1 MALKDILEAVK
12 TGRGNALPTPLQFL
26 RLDTEGMAMR
36 MKLREKA
43 TEAGKS
49 NQPPSTSTVLDATEQ
64 EIVNEVEGE
73 AKSSFDRYLD
83 LQKTYSSRA
92 ADANIQS
99 MVLNIGAA
107 TDAAV
112 TDFERKTQVGTSE
125 LYPLKREAIETEAEL
140 YRFREENGIK
150 RPARYYGSRMLK
162 YGILALFIGIESVAN
177 SFFLAEGSDMGF
189 LGGFVQAIGIAG
201 VNVVVAYLTGRYVA
215 PWVTYKNWFVK
226 ILALMGLGLYVAAAS
241 VINLAVAHFRAAS
254 GQFETAKA
262 AQMAMQAVFDT
273 PLALPDFQAWLLLLV
288 GVLFS
293 VATVIDAFVM
303 DDPYPGYG
311 QRMRQNLD
319 AFADY
324 TDTKEDLTQELE
336 DIKKNA
342 EEVIDG
348 IARSIE
354 SRQGI
359 FSDLVVRS
367 QALQASIEE
376 HFANLEGAA
385 NHLLSIYRDENRRH
399 RTDEAPVRFSD
410 QWKYRRPDTAV
421 TVVPEHMRKS
431 LEEAMRT
438 AMVKIPEC
446 REQMYEAY
454 RRSINDYKRIDDLTA
469 KDLRK

>member
-1 MALKDILEAVK
+1 MSIKDFLDSVK
-12 TGRGNALPTPLQFL
+12 SSRSNSLPAPMQFL
-26 RLDTEGMAMR
+26 RLDTEGMAKR

-43 TEAGKS
+43 ADACK
-49 NQPPSTSTVLDATEQ
+49 NNLPPTGSTSLDSTEQ
-64 EIVNEVEGE
+64 EIVNEIEGE

-125 LYPLKREAIETEAEL
+125 LYPLKREAVETEVEL
-140 YRFREENGIK
+140 YRFREEEGIK
-150 RPARYYGSRMLK
+150 RPARYYGSRTLK
-162 YGILALFIGIESVAN
+162 YGILALFIGIESIAN
-177 SFFLAEGSDMGF
+177 SFFLAEGSDLGF

-201 VNVVVAYLTGRYVA
+201 VNVVVAYLTGRYIA
-215 PWVTYKNWFVK
+215 PWVAYRNWFVK
-226 ILALMGLGLYVAAAS
+226 FLALIGMVLYVGAAA

-262 AQMAMQAVFDT
+262 AQVAMQAVFDT
-273 PLALPDFQAWLLLLV
+273 PLALPDFQAWLLLVV
-288 GVLFS
+288 GILFS

-319 AFADY
+319 AFDDY
-324 TDTKEDLTQELE
+324 TDTKDALTQELE
-336 DIKKNA
+336 DIKKDA

-354 SRQGI
+354 ARQGI

-367 QALQASIEE
+367 QTLQSSIEE
-376 HFANLEGAA
+376 HFTNLDGAA
-385 NHLLSIYRDENRRH
+385 NHLLSIYRDENRKC
-399 RTDEAPVRFSD
+399 RTDEAPSRFSD
-410 QWKYRRPDTAV
+410 QWRYRRPDTNV

-431 LEEAMRT
+431 LEEAMRA
-438 AMVKIPEC
+438 AMVEIPRC
-446 REQMYEAY
+446 RERMYEAY
-454 RRSINDYKRIDDLTA
+454 RRAINEYKRIDDLTA